1 MRDEK
6 EKILS
11 LRSLSED
18 EESCLKRVSLWA
30 RYSITPTRCLCN
42 VRYFHPSVRA
52 RSFGK
57 EEEKEE
63 IKYGARIDLRILNHS
78 ILKIFHADRYLA
90 GVSGSKESVDDEGG
104 LYFSRE
110 DARVSIRLDW
120 NRRPLDGFSNACE
133 TRK

>member
-63 IKYGARIDLRILNHS
+63 IKYGARID
-78 ILKIFHADRYLA
+78 
-90 GVSGSKESVDDEGG
+90 
-104 LYFSRE
+104 
-110 DARVSIRLDW
+110 
-120 NRRPLDGFSNACE
+120 
-133 TRK
+133 

>member
-90 GVSGSKESVDDEGG
+90 GCVRFEGIGGRRGRTLFFTRGCARIYSIG
-104 LYFSRE
+104 LE
-110 DARVSIRLDW
+110 
-120 NRRPLDGFSNACE
+120 
-133 TRK
+133 